1 MDRLL
6 SVGDLIDRGDGSH
19 RCARFLAQPYVHAV
33 RGNHE
38 DMLLDLYK
46 DGEPVPA
53 VLMFAA
59 RSNGFGWWL
68 PVRLVAHPGLTPEQ
82 EELIR
87 FEYFNGTS
95 ARVETC
101 RGALVGYF
109 IQDMRAALDPGK
121 QRPPDYQLAVAND
134 KEVSR
139 WLFPG

>member
-1 MDRLL
+1 MDMTKKLARNERGCDFVVGDIHGAFDLVLRAMDKARFDPAVDRLL

-59 RSNGFGWWL
+59 RSNGFPCGSW
-68 PVRLVAHPGLTPEQ
+68 PT
-82 EELIR
+82 
-87 FEYFNGTS
+87 
-95 ARVETC
+95 
-101 RGALVGYF
+101 RG
-109 IQDMRAALDPGK
+109 
-121 QRPPDYQLAVAND
+121 
-134 KEVSR
+134 
-139 WLFPG
+139 